1 MAIAADPHH
10 DQLHSTHNALDKLQE
25 LVRDDLLSVNRVILD
40 RMQSPV
46 ALIPQLAGHLISSG
60 GKRLRPVLTLL
71 CAQMCGYR
79 GDNHIPLA
87 ACVEFIHTATLL
99 HDDVVD
105 DSSLRRGIESA
116 NAVWGNQASVL
127 VGDFLFSRSFQIM
140 VECGSLQVLEI
151 LSNASAVIAEGEV
164 QQLANTNDLSI
175 SKSDCLAVIT
185 AKTAQLFAAAC
196 QIGAVVA
203 DQPRPISQ
211 ALEHF
216 GLNFGIGFQLID
228 DLIDYSAS
236 DKTIGKKVG
245 DDFREGKVT
254 LPVLLTYQ
262 KGSKDEQ
269 EFWKRTIERGVIQE
283 GDLEFAIK
291 TMKKQ
296 NIFAEVK
303 LLAQNYISNACDQLT
318 CFPESK
324 TRKALEDAANFSVAR
339 LY

>member
-1 MAIAADPHH
+1 MAIATQPRDE
-10 DQLHSTHNALDKLQE
+10 QLHSTQNALDSLQD
-25 LVRDDLLSVNRVILD
+25 LVRDDLLEVNRTILD

-71 CAQMCGYR
+71 CAQMCGYK
-79 GDNHIPLA
+79 GQNHIPLA

-140 VECGSLQVLEI
+140 VECGSLKVLEI
-151 LSNASAVIAEGEV
+151 LSNASAIIAEGEV
-164 QQLANTNDLSI
+164 QQLANANDLSI
-175 SKSDCLAVIT
+175 TEDDCLGVIA

-196 QIGAVVA
+196 EIGAVVA
-203 DQPRPISQ
+203 EKPARVSRSL
-211 ALEHF
+211 ANF
-216 GLNFGIGFQLID
+216 GLNFGMGFQLID
-228 DLIDYSAS
+228 DLMDYSAS
-236 DKTIGKKVG
+236 DKTIGKAIG

-254 LPVLLTYQ
+254 LPVLMAYQ
-262 KGSKDEQ
+262 KGKQQDRN
-269 EFWKRTIERGVIQE
+269 FWIRTIKNGDLQN
-283 GDLEFAIK
+283 GDLEFAAAL
-291 TMKKQ
+291 MQ
-296 NIFAEVK
+296 QSGAFEEVRDQ
-303 LLAQNYISNACDQLT
+303 ARRYISAACDELA

-324 TRKALEDAANFSVAR
+324 TRQALTDAAEFCVSRV
-339 LY
+339 Y